1 MKKGKKLICIVL
13 CSLLI
18 LGASA
23 CAQQDTEPSAT
34 ASEETA
40 IQINPLPE
48 AVSKD
53 KETARLYF
61 GYMQEALLIGEV
73 RVFSVPI
80 NENSEASII
89 AELIKGP
96 STARADFTQ
105 LINPNTKVVNVAQDG
120 TFLSVTL
127 SKEFLTPPEDTSADG
142 AENEAYEETRRRMLA
157 TYSIVNTIVEQGN
170 FSRVQIYIDDDGT
183 GTGRP
188 LTLEE
193 AGLDGEG
200 ATEALERK
208 GDLDLNG
215 RNTLREI
222 MNCIE
227 NKSWDTLYRYIS
239 FKNLYGEDKPSL
251 EEFKSEITTAK
262 LVVSDV
268 EIGDEIQSADDLTE
282 VVMASYVLKL
292 RDGDAKTISNV
303 PIRLI
308 LENDVWKMTYT
319 TFKRNFLS

>member
-1 MKKGKKLICIVL
+1 MKQWKKLVCIAL
-13 CSLLI
+13 CCLSF
-18 LGASA
+18 LGIAA
-23 CAQQDTEPSAT
+23 CTQQSEAPSAVP
-34 ASEETA
+34 SEEAA

-96 STARADFTQ
+96 STARTDLTQ
-105 LINPNTKVVNVAQDG
+105 LINPNTKVVNVTQDG

-127 SKEFLTPPEDTSADG
+127 SQDFLTPPEDTSADG
-142 AENEAYEETRRRMLA
+142 TENEAYEKTRKMLA
-157 TYSIVNTIVEQGN
+157 AYSIVNTIVEQGN

-200 ATEALERK
+200 TTEALERK

-222 MNCIE
+222 MSCIE
-227 NKSWDTLYRYIS
+227 NKDWNMLYRYIS

-251 EEFKSEITTAK
+251 EDFKSEITAAK
-262 LVVSDV
+262 LVISDV

-282 VVMASYVLKL
+282 VIMASYVLKL
-292 RDGDAKTISNV
+292 RDGDAKTVSNV
-303 PIRLI
+303 PLRLI

>member
-1 MKKGKKLICIVL
+1 MKQWRKLVCMVL
-13 CSLLI
+13 CCVSV
-18 LGASA
+18 LGITA
-23 CAQQDTEPSAT
+23 CTQQIEAPSAT
-34 ASEETA
+34 PSEEAA

-96 STARADFTQ
+96 STARTDLTQ

-127 SKEFLTPPEDTSADG
+127 SQEFLTPPETSPADG
-142 AENEAYEETRRRMLA
+142 AAENDTYEKTRRMLA

-200 ATEALERK
+200 TTEALERR
-208 GDLDLNG
+208 GALDLNG
-215 RNTLREI
+215 QNTLREI

-227 NKSWDTLYRYIS
+227 NKDWNTLYRYIS

-251 EEFKSEITTAK
+251 EDFKSEITTAK

-292 RDGDAKTISNV
+292 RDGDAKTVSNV

>member
-1 MKKGKKLICIVL
+1 MKQLKKLVCIAL
-13 CSLLI
+13 FCLSF
-18 LGASA
+18 LGIAA
-23 CAQQDTEPSAT
+23 FTQQSEAPSAVP
-34 ASEETA
+34 SEEAA

-96 STARADFTQ
+96 STARTDLTQ
-105 LINPNTKVVNVAQDG
+105 LINPNTKVVNVTQDG

-127 SKEFLTPPEDTSADG
+127 SQDFLTPPEDTSADG
-142 AENEAYEETRRRMLA
+142 TENEAYEKTRKMLA
-157 TYSIVNTIVEQGN
+157 AYSIVNTIVEQGN

-200 ATEALERK
+200 TTEALERK

-222 MNCIE
+222 MSCIE
-227 NKSWDTLYRYIS
+227 NKDWNMLYRYIS

-251 EEFKSEITTAK
+251 EDFKSEITAAK
-262 LVVSDV
+262 LVISDV

-292 RDGDAKTISNV
+292 RDGDAKTVSNV
-303 PIRLI
+303 PLRLI

>member
-1 MKKGKKLICIVL
+1 MCIRD
-13 CSLLI
+13 
-18 LGASA
+18 SA
-23 CAQQDTEPSAT
+23 VP
-34 ASEETA
+34 SEEAA

-96 STARADFTQ
+96 STARTDLTQ
-105 LINPNTKVVNVAQDG
+105 LINPNTKVVNVTQDG

-127 SKEFLTPPEDTSADG
+127 SQDFLTPPEDTSADG
-142 AENEAYEETRRRMLA
+142 TENEAYEKTRKMLA
-157 TYSIVNTIVEQGN
+157 AYSIVNTIVEQGN

-200 ATEALERK
+200 TTEALERK

-222 MNCIE
+222 MSCIE
-227 NKSWDTLYRYIS
+227 NKDWNMLY
-239 FKNLYGEDKPSL
+239 LSL
-251 EEFKSEITTAK
+251 IHIYPVK
-262 LVVSDV
+262 
-268 EIGDEIQSADDLTE
+268 
-282 VVMASYVLKL
+282 
-292 RDGDAKTISNV
+292 
-303 PIRLI
+303 
-308 LENDVWKMTYT
+308 
-319 TFKRNFLS
+319 TFKDMLQMFGAHPDSIVFNTYGSLAAMMLCRHKHMTAVACIFNCIFNQIIDCLP